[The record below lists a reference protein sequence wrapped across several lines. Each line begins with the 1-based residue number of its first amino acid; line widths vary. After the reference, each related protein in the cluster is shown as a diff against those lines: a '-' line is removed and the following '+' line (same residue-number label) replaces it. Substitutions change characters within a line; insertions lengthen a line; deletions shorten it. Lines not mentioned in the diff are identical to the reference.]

1 MLVVLGCGRRALLWM
16 FAVSRVSAVL
26 LADLDLGKL
35 GNFISIRLGIFRL
48 GTFLLPLGLSFAS
61 FWNRA
66 ICEKKGK

>member
-16 FAVSRVSAVL
+16 FAVSRVSV
-26 LADLDLGKL
+26 ADLDLGKL